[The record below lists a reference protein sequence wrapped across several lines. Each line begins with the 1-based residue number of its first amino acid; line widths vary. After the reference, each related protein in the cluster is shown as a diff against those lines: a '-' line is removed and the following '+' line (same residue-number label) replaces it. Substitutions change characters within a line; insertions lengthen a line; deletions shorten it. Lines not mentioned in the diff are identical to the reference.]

1 MPDLTPIFR
10 LLAVPIDDKGD
21 ALRALV
27 QEVNAGVSRGDVKR
41 ETVKR
46 KDAGG
51 EVFAVDPADFGQIPG
66 SPFAYWVGDSIRRL
80 FKTLPS
86 LAEHGISAQH
96 GASSKSDF
104 RFLRLAWEVPP
115 ETIGK
120 DRRWVNFAKGGQYSP
135 YYANVHLLINWENDA
150 EEIKTYLTERYPY
163 LNGQTGWI
171 LHPENS
177 YFHPGLT
184 WPRRT
189 TSGLSVRAMPSGCI
203 FADKGPAAFVVNDQ
217 TETLLTLLAVMSSA
231 IFETLFKLQLGAATA
246 AARSY
251 EVGLIQRIPIPDL
264 THHPSRAPLAAL
276 ALEAHDLQRD
286 RDRDDETTHAF
297 CIPGLAR
304 HRDAPTLL
312 DAGLRL
318 DAEAQARTARLAA
331 IQTEID
337 DLVLDLY
344 GLTID
349 EEEIVNRKSEIENQ
363 EIDEQEIVNRKSE
376 IVNEDEETPP
386 PEDLPAR
393 VQDLLM
399 WAVGV
404 AFGRWDIRK
413 ALDPALLPPLGGPF
427 DPLPRHAPGALT
439 IDDERF
445 TTIEPGTYDLRFTID
460 DLRLTVDDLR
470 LTIYEQEIVNRK
482 SEIVNLQVPKDGI
495 LVDDAGHPSDIVA
508 RVQTVLRLLWG
519 ERADAIEAEACDILG
534 FKSLRDYFRDPR
546 KGFFAFHI
554 LRYSKSR
561 RKAPL
566 YWLLQSD
573 KRSYGVWLY
582 CHRIRYDTFYAIGRS
597 YVDAKRFYETG
608 RLEDMREY
616 AKSLEGAAQRTEER
630 VIARQEKLVD
640 ELKVFGKTLD
650 RIALLDLVPDL
661 NDGVLISIA
670 PLWELVP
677 WKEPA
682 RAWESLVAGE
692 YEWSEMAGL
701 MRKKGIVKRE
711 A

>member
-1 MPDLTPIFR
+1 MKQETSPTPIFR

-41 ETVKR
+41 

-66 SPFAYWVGDSIRRL
+66 SPFAYWAGDSIRRL
-80 FKTLPS
+80 FNTLPS

-135 YYANVHLLINWENDA
+135 YYADVHLLINWENDA
-150 EEIKTYLTERYPY
+150 EEIKAYLTERYPY

-177 YFHPGLT
+177 YFYPGLT

-189 TSGLSVRAMPSGCI
+189 TSGLSVRAMPAGCI

-231 IFETLFKLQLGAATA
+231 IFETLVKLQLGAATA

-251 EVGLIQRIPIPDL
+251 EVGVIQRTPIPDL
-264 THHPSRAPLAAL
+264 THHASRIPLAAL

-286 RDRDDETTHAF
+286 CDRDDETTHAF

-304 HRDAPTLL
+304 HRDVPTLL
-312 DAGLRL
+312 DAGLHL
-318 DAEAQARTARLAA
+318 DAEAQARAARLVT

-337 DLVLDLY
+337 ELVFDLY
-344 GLTID
+344 GLTPADRALVRREMGGLTIDDLRLTSD
-349 EEEIVNRKSEIENQ
+349 EEEIVNRQ
-363 EIDEQEIVNRKSE
+363 SE
-376 IVNEDEETPP
+376 IVNEDDEIAP

-393 VQDLLM
+393 VQNLLM

-439 IDDERF
+439 IDDVRF
-445 TTIEPGTYDLRFTID
+445 TTIGQGVY
-460 DLRLTVDDLR
+460 DLR
-470 LTIYEQEIVNRK
+470 LTIDEPEIVNRQ
-482 SEIVNLQVPKDGI
+482 SEIVNLPIPKDGI

-519 ERADAIEAEACDILG
+519 ERADAIEAEACAILG

-554 LRYSKSR
+554 QRYSKSR

-566 YWLLQSD
+566 YWLLQSE
-573 KRSYGVWLY
+573 KRSYGVWFY
-582 CHRIRYDTFYAIGRS
+582 CHRVRFDTFYAIGRF
-597 YVDAKRFYETG
+597 YVDAKRLYETG
-608 RLEDMREY
+608 RLEDMREQLK
-616 AKSLEGAAQRTEER
+616 ALEGPAQRAHER

-661 NDGVLISIA
+661 NDGVLLSIA

-692 YEWSEMAGL
+692 YEWSVMAGL
-701 MRKKGIVKRE
+701 MRKKGLVKH
-711 A
+711 